1 MSKYYSAIL
10 LLSGVLLYLLY
21 SPSNINN
28 QNTQYLKSD
37 IEQKEV
43 ATINTLDK
51 QEIAI
56 ITNANGSTTNTVA
69 KTIIQPQTATDVAS
83 VTAKITTKVDINKIV
98 TKTITEVNPKQLS
111 IATTSTAST
120 TIVSTSSAPDTANV
134 KKAGVTCSPVPAGIE
149 SQIESSI
156 NKVRLNHGLNAVV
169 ACKELRNAAFAKY
182 KDIVLQN
189 NFTHSW
195 AGGQL
200 LQNVIR
206 SYGYMPK
213 DWGEILVEG
222 SDFTTGDDYVNEW
235 MSSPSHAAIILTPK
249 YTHVGVAVGAWT
261 DEGVAV
267 SIGVAEFG
275 EAK

>member
-1 MSKYYSAIL
+1 MSKYYSTIL

-21 SPSNINN
+21 SASNIDN
-28 QNTQYLKSD
+28 QEVKYSKSD
-37 IEQKEV
+37 IEQKEIS
-43 ATINTLDK
+43 TTNTSDK
-51 QEIAI
+51 KEAV
-56 ITNANGSTTNTVA
+56 ITTNTNSSTTNTVA
-69 KTIIQPQTATDVAS
+69 NTITHPQTAADVAS
-83 VTAKITTKVDINKIV
+83 VTAKITTKVDINKIA
-98 TKTITEVNPKQLS
+98 TKTITEVKPKQPG

-134 KKAGVTCSPVPAGIE
+134 KKAGVICSPVPAGIE

-195 AGGQL
+195 AGGQQ